1 MRVLIVGGSG
11 YVGSLIVPG
20 LAEAGHLVRVLDPVE
35 PAGDVAVEWACGSAL
50 DPAALSSAL
59 AGVDAVVFTALGPR
73 GADGDFDVRSS
84 YETNVAAVH
93 LTLAAAG
100 AARVR
105 RAVLISSISVFANVP
120 TPVTDRL
127 LDERSVPDSAD
138 AYGLVKRLAET
149 VAEAAAAVH
158 QLTVSAL
165 RIAWPT
171 TEAAWPLWA
180 LPIFD
185 SPAEIRCLDG
195 TLLPSLAASDLAS
208 AVLAALDR
216 SDPGFEA
223 FHIVGDD
230 GSGRC
235 WSTAKA
241 RDLLGWQP
249 RRR

>member
-1 MRVLIVGGSG
+1 MVVGGSG

-20 LAEAGHLVRVLDPVE
+20 IVQAGHSVRVLDPAE
-35 PAGDVAVEWACGSAL
+35 PVGGIEVEWARGSAL
-50 DPAALSSAL
+50 DPAALSAAL
-59 AGVDAVVFTALGPR
+59 DGVDAVVFTALGPR

-93 LTLAAAG
+93 LTLAAA
-100 AARVR
+100 AAAEVR
-105 RAVLISSISVFANVP
+105 RVVLISSISVFANTPV
-120 TPVTDRL
+120 PVTDRT
-127 LDERSVPDSAD
+127 LDEDSAPD
-138 AYGLVKRLAET
+138 AIDTYGLVKRLAET
-149 VAEAAAAVH
+149 VAQAAAEAH
-158 QLTVSAL
+158 RLTVSAL

-195 TLLPSLAASDLAS
+195 VPIPALAASDLS
-208 AVLAALDR
+208 NAVLATLDR
-216 SDPGFEA
+216 SDPGCFEA

-241 RDLLGWQP
+241 ERVLGWRSQ
-249 RRR
+249 RRS